1 MKMFSIF
8 NCPPPPLK
16 AFTLAEVLITLGI
29 IGIVAVL
36 TIPSLVTSYRKQET
50 VASLK
55 KFYSRLNQA
64 FILYEA
70 KNNIAIQDFNTNLD
84 ENEFLDEY
92 IAPSFKIIKHCKDRE
107 DCYDAE
113 NFVKVL
119 DRKTHAYFYPKTVVL
134 SDGMFLG
141 IRKMGENTFMFN
153 VDINGAK
160 KPNLTG
166 RDVFYFFFTSNYSSI
181 NKDIK
186 RGLYAGNFS
195 GLYYPHIYYS
205 REQLLGISSGHER
218 PCSKS
223 NDNPTSD
230 ACAAVI
236 MLDGWKISNDYPW

>member
-1 MKMFSIF
+1 MK
-8 NCPPPPLK
+8 K
-16 AFTLAEVLITLGI
+16 AFTLTEILITLGI
-29 IGIVAVL
+29 IGI
-36 TIPSLVTSYRKQET
+36 I
-50 VASLK
+50 ASLTLPHFISNYQK
-55 KFYSRLNQA
+55 QISATLLKNFYTKLNQA

-70 KNNIAIQDFNTNLD
+70 KNNISIQDINTNLD
-84 ENEFLDEY
+84 ENDFLEEY
-92 IAPSFKIIKHCKDRE
+92 IAPSFKIMKHCKDRE
-107 DCYDAE
+107 DCYGAE
-113 NFVKVL
+113 NFVRVL
-119 DRKTHAYFYPKTVVL
+119 DRKSHAYFYPKTVVL
-134 SDGMFLG
+134 SDGMFFG

-166 RDVFYFFFTSNYSSI
+166 RDVFYFFFTSNSSSI
-181 NKDIK
+181 DKDIK

-205 REQLLGISSGHER
+205 REQLLGISSGYER

-223 NDNPTSD
+223 NDNTTSD